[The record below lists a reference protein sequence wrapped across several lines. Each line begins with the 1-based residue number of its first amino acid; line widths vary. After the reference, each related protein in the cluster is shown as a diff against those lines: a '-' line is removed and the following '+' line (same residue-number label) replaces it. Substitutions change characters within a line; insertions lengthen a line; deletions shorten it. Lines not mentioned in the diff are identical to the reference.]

1 MSLSLLET
9 SSQIEKLML
18 IFTVVELSL
27 LLQLPSMCVGGVT
40 AMWMNLIANKLIHH
54 CYPGPSVSGIM
65 TSNTN

>member
-18 IFTVVELSL
+18 IFAVVESSL
-27 LLQLPSMCVGGVT
+27 LLQLPSMCVGEVT
-40 AMWMNLIANKLIHH
+40 AMWMNLIANKLIRH
-54 CYPGPSVSGIM
+54 CYPGPSVSGM